1 MNKTKQKS
9 FYGFMLGF
17 VILFWLIIFIAEVLM
32 LSDIFRPVYNLGLGD
47 ILYDIP
53 MQAGTFESVVLLLI
67 IINSSSFIF
76 SNILLRKYPSK
87 ISNFIYKISAIWLG
101 FLYLFFLAFIFSK
114 IYQNIF
120 FNFNINNILYFYCAA
135 ILISLYG
142 LYNSKKI
149 RIVNRDI
156 LIKNLPSTWENKKSA
171 FITDTHY
178 GPIHSEN
185 DARKVVNIINEVNK
199 KEIESGN
206 RSGLSFLF
214 HTGDFYDGPKMDWAK
229 PANEY
234 KKLDTNIKK
243 YFVSGNHEEY
253 AQSGD
258 TDHNVVKCIQ
268 DAGFIIADGKVF
280 DEDGVNIIGINY
292 KRGEEGDAEVV
303 KKVFENLE
311 TRNSISENNIKIKK
325 PSIVL
330 KHVPTNTKIL
340 ADYESDLVLCGH
352 THNGQM
358 FPFNFLTKYIYKG
371 FNYGLKYEGD
381 TQVYTSSGVGSWGPP
396 QRLGTKS
403 EIVVL
408 TFKSRA

>member
-1 MNKTKQKS
+1 
-9 FYGFMLGF
+9 MLGF

-32 LSDIFRPVYNLGLGD
+32 LSDIARPVYNLGLGD

-53 MQAGTFESVVLLLI
+53 MQSVTFESIVLLFI

-76 SNILLRKYPSK
+76 SNILIRKYPSK
-87 ISNFIYKISAIWLG
+87 ISNFIYKTSAIWLG

-120 FNFNINNILYFYCAA
+120 SNFNINNILYFYYAA
-135 ILISLYG
+135 VLISLYG

-156 LIKNLPSTWENKKSA
+156 FIKNLPSSWENKKAA

-185 DARKVVNIINEVNK
+185 NARKVVNIINEVNK

-206 RSGLSFLF
+206 RLGLSFLF
-214 HTGDFYDGPKMDWAK
+214 HTGDFYDGPRMDWVK

-292 KRGEEGDAEVV
+292 KRGGEGDKLAIL
-303 KKVFENLE
+303 KVFENIDKN
-311 TRNSISENNIKIKK
+311 T

-330 KHVPTNTKIL
+330 KHVPVNTKLISSYS
-340 ADYESDLVLCGH
+340 ADLMLSGH

-358 FPFNFLTKYIYKG
+358 FPFNFLTKYIYRG